1 MKPTPDLV
9 VLGRYRTGKTTLTT
23 LLRTLRPSL
32 MVHEVRL
39 PERDVLHRPF
49 HRTDTMPRAASQPPP
64 LEPLPPGVPI
74 VVVGHTDGHTGYDLG
89 QALQLTNTFVSSP
102 ESALSWVG
110 QAVAV
115 LAWLDNEQ
123 RVGGEL

>member
-1 MKPTPDLV
+1 MKPTFDLV

-23 LLRTLRPSL
+23 LLRTLRPEL
-32 MVHEVRL
+32 VVHEARL
-39 PERDVLHRPF
+39 PERDVLRRP
-49 HRTDTMPRAASQPPP
+49 PWVASQPQP

-110 QAVAV
+110 KAVAV